1 MALMPIL
8 EAERSYFYR
17 TVSPNRD
24 KMKAGIIIAMSSEY
38 NEMLKLLGGK
48 AEGEIAGNRIILRES
63 GIGKVNAAIKAVEMI
78 KQEQPDCIIST
89 GVAGGAGKGVR
100 IMDIV
105 VGREIV
111 YHDVWC
117 GDGNEYGQVQGLPAR
132 FRSDDTLYNIAMSI
146 KGESSI
152 HGGLICSGDYFV
164 GPEQL
169 EAIRKRFP
177 EGLAVEMESG
187 ALAQVCHIYGIP
199 FLSFR
204 VISDSPEEEGNY
216 SQYIDFWST
225 VAETSFKNIRCFLE
239 ALPKSL

>member
-1 MALMPIL
+1 
-8 EAERSYFYR
+8 
-17 TVSPNRD
+17 
-24 KMKAGIIIAMSSEY
+24 MKVGIIIAMSSEY

-63 GIGKVNAAIKAVEMI
+63 GIGKVNAAVKAVEMI

-132 FRSDDTLYNIAMSI
+132 FRPDDTLYNIAMSI
-146 KGESSI
+146 KGESCI

-225 VAETSFKNIRCFLE
+225 VAETSFKNIRRFLE

>member
-1 MALMPIL
+1 MPIL

-24 KMKAGIIIAMSSEY
+24 KMKVGIIIAMSSEY

-105 VGREIV
+105 AGREIV

-187 ALAQVCHIYGIP
+187 ALAQV
-199 FLSFR
+199 
-204 VISDSPEEEGNY
+204 
-216 SQYIDFWST
+216 
-225 VAETSFKNIRCFLE
+225 
-239 ALPKSL
+239 

>member
-1 MALMPIL
+1 
-8 EAERSYFYR
+8 
-17 TVSPNRD
+17 
-24 KMKAGIIIAMSSEY
+24 MKVGIIIAMSSEY

-105 VGREIV
+105 AGREIV

-132 FRSDDTLYNIAMSI
+132 FRSNDTLYNIAMSI

-225 VAETSFKNIRCFLE
+225 VAETSFKNIRRFLE

>member
-1 MALMPIL
+1 MDKEFRRISELL
-8 EAERSYFYR
+8 KNRVEREEDGRKYV
-17 TVSPNRD
+17 T
-24 KMKAGIIIAMSSEY
+24 
-38 NEMLKLLGGK
+38 
-48 AEGEIAGNRIILRES
+48 GEIGSCELVLHQC

-89 GVAGGAGKGVR
+89 GVAGGMGKGVR

-105 VGREIV
+105 AGREAV

-117 GDGNEYGQVQGLPAR
+117 GEGNEYGQVQGLPAR
-132 FRSDDTLYNIAMSI
+132 FRSDDSLYNIAMSL
-146 KGESSI
+146 KGNEGAEMDSGSSI

-164 GPEQL
+164 GTEQIK
-169 EAIRKRFP
+169 AIRERFP

-216 SQYIDFWST
+216 SQYLDFWST
-225 VAETSFKNIRCFLE
+225 VAETSFKNIRRFLE
-239 ALPKSL
+239 ALPTSL